1 MDSTGMDGTGRAE
14 GTVPGRQQRGH
25 PAKRPPE
32 RAQQRCIGQHISF
45 GPTSTCPLVQDG
57 WRRTVGDARWCR
69 TVGAE
74 PLVMPVGAERLAQG
88 RSSAMGR
95 EPRKS
100 A

>member
-25 PAKRPPE
+25 PAKSPPE

-45 GPTSTCPLVQDG
+45 GPHS
-57 WRRTVGDARWCR
+57 
-69 TVGAE
+69 AE